1 MIPEKKSPPL
11 SGVASCLLSSSAA
24 SAAEDRR
31 MHIATTKLK
40 RWLFIVAGT
49 IKNEMENLH
58 RVLFVLL
65 CVGRIRPFPVDAFK

>member
-24 SAAEDRR
+24 SAAEEMR

-49 IKNEMENLH
+49 IKNEME
-58 RVLFVLL
+58 
-65 CVGRIRPFPVDAFK
+65 

>member
-11 SGVASCLLSSSAA
+11 RGVASCLLSSSAA

-49 IKNEMENLH
+49 IKNEICSA
-58 RVLFVLL
+58 VLVYVN
-65 CVGRIRPFPVDAFK
+65 VGESSRFL